1 MPKNIYKNKVKVE
14 FEGYKFWAPDGYDYY
29 LKSLYGNYMELPPI
43 DKRISH
49 HDFKAYW
56 KEEKDI

>member
-1 MPKNIYKNKVKVE
+1 MKVE